1 MINYLNALSEIFHQD
16 AGITAVVQFGNAL
29 LTYLA
34 HTLTGEPHLSTNL
47 LETTLLATDTEALL
61 HDLQLAVLQYVAQY
75 IIEVRGQRLIVDV
88 LVARRGF
95 LLAEGTDEGGPYH
108 HRNGQPD

>member
-34 HTLTGEPHLSTNL
+34 YALTGETHLSTNL
-47 LETTLLATDTEALL
+47 LETTLLTADAEALL
-61 HDLQLAVLQYVAQY
+61 HNLQLAVL
-75 IIEVRGQRLIVDV
+75 
-88 LVARRGF
+88 
-95 LLAEGTDEGGPYH
+95 
-108 HRNGQPD
+108 